1 VKKSTRK
8 PGRQRDWERALLGD
22 SILLVDFWRNTLN
35 PNSLRLTPEGWKFC
49 NLQKKPFYQFKLE
62 SMTNLQLLQLDH
74 LLESPYYIRNR
85 TQIELMGEKD
95 AMMLSLHGN
104 DLKKYLDNLDSNKD

>member
-1 VKKSTRK
+1 VTKSTRK
-8 PGRQRDWERALLGD
+8 PGRQRNWEHELLGD
-22 SILLVDFWRNTLN
+22 AILSVDLWRNTLN
-35 PNSLRLTPEGWKFC
+35 PNSLRLTVEGWKFC
-49 NLQKKPFYQFKLE
+49 NLQKKPFYHFKLE

-85 TQIELMGEKD
+85 RQIELMGEKD

-104 DLKKYLDNLDSNKD
+104 NLKQYLENLNNS

>member
-1 VKKSTRK
+1 
-8 PGRQRDWERALLGD
+8 
-22 SILLVDFWRNTLN
+22 
-35 PNSLRLTPEGWKFC
+35 
-49 NLQKKPFYQFKLE
+49 
-62 SMTNLQLLQLDH
+62 MTNLQLLQLDH

-104 DLKKYLDNLDSNKD
+104 NLKQYLDNLDNSAN